1 MKHAF
6 LGFFALVFAVFLVS
20 QSPFAENVSVVQ
32 SAEKNT
38 ITHVEPVALSV
49 PVATTTASTTL
60 LFVGDIMLA
69 RAVETRMMQFGIDY
83 PFTALGDTLISPDVT
98 IGNFEGTVS
107 PVHYHTPDFTFHFSV
122 KPEYLAYLKIAGFDV
137 LSLANNHSLDYGTTS
152 LAHTRALCEVYGL
165 VCGGEPKGLSALS
178 TKVVGSGEYRVGMLF
193 IHTLYGVPSTSTLKT
208 YIEKLSAE
216 SDVQVAYVHWGEEY
230 ALTHTAVQETLAHTL
245 IDTGIDA
252 VIGHHPHVVQD
263 VALYSGKP
271 IFYSLGNFIFDQ
283 FFSDAVQQMV
293 GVAMKITDREIS
305 YTLVPFSSF
314 DTRSQPHHADAET
327 ATVLRERILSTQSAD
342 SRVNVPF
349 GTITI
354 PR

>member
-6 LGFFALVFAVFLVS
+6 LGFFALAFAVFLVS
-20 QSPFAENVSVVQ
+20 QSPFTENVSVVQ
-32 SAEKNT
+32 SAENNT
-38 ITHVEPVALSV
+38 ITHTEPVALSV
-49 PVATTTASTTL
+49 PLATTTAPATL

-69 RAVETRMMQFGIDY
+69 RAVETRMKQFGIDY
-83 PFTALGDTLISPDVT
+83 PFTAFGDTLTSPDVT

-122 KPEYLAYLKIAGFDV
+122 KPEYLAYLKTAGFDV
-137 LSLANNHSLDYGTTS
+137 LSLANNHTLDFGTTS
-152 LAHTRALCEVYGL
+152 LAHTRALCEAYGL
-165 VCGGEPKGLSALS
+165 TCGGEPKGLSPLS
-178 TKVVGSGEYRVGMLF
+178 KKVVEAGTHRVGILF
-193 IHTLYGVPSTSTLKT
+193 IHTLYGAPSTSTLKT

-230 ALTHTAVQETLAHTL
+230 VLTHNAAQEKLAKVL
-245 IDTGIDA
+245 VDGGVDA

-263 VALYSGKP
+263 VALYKDKP
-271 IFYSLGNFIFDQ
+271 IIYSLGNFVFDQ
-283 FFSDAVQQMV
+283 FFSDDVQQMM
-293 GVAMKITDREIS
+293 GVAMKITDTEIT
-305 YTLVPFSSF
+305 YTLVPFSSI

-327 ATVLRERILSTQSAD
+327 ATALRERILSTQSAD
-342 SRVNVPF
+342 SRVDVLL